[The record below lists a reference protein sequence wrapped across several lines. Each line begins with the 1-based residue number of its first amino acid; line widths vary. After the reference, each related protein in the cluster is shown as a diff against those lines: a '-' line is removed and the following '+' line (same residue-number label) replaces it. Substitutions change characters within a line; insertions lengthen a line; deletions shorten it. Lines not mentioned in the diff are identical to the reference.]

1 MGGLTLLGLTQ
12 TIVILAVMTI
22 AVKNLPG
29 VLELAVL
36 RTTSVESGTRYA
48 IVTLCRYT
56 LLAIGFAAVAR
67 VLEIDWSKYAWI
79 AAALSVGLG
88 FGMQEV
94 VTNFVCGIIL
104 LFERPVRVGDVV
116 TVDGTTGTVTRIRMR
131 ATTITNWDRQELV
144 VPNKTLITN
153 TFLNWT
159 LSGTISRIVINV
171 GAAYG
176 SDTDLARDILVSVA
190 QDHPVIMDEPKP
202 MATFEEFADS
212 YLNLV
217 LRCYVPDLDSR
228 LKTIT
233 ELHTEIDR
241 RFAEAGL
248 EIAFPQQ
255 DVHVKSSTSCPQCG
269 EDAIL
274 PVMDELR

>member
-1 MGGLTLLGLTQ
+1 M
-12 TIVILAVMTI
+12 AV
-22 AVKNLPG
+22 
-29 VLELAVL
+29 
-36 RTTSVESGTRYA
+36 
-48 IVTLCRYT
+48 
-56 LLAIGFAAVAR
+56 GFAAVAK
-67 VLEIDWSKYAWI
+67 VLDIDWSKYAWI

-88 FGMQEV
+88 FGLQEV

-144 VPNKTLITN
+144 VPNKNLITN

-159 LSGTISRIVINV
+159 LTATISRIVINV

-176 SDTDLARDILVSVA
+176 SDTDFARDILVSVA
-190 QDHPVIMDEPKP
+190 NDHPSIMEEPKP
-202 MATFEEFADS
+202 MATFEQFADS
-212 YLNLV
+212 SLNLC
-217 LRCYVPDLDSR
+217 LRAYVPDLDSR
-228 LKTIT
+228 LRTIT

-241 RFAEAGL
+241 RFAKAGI

-255 DVHVKSSTSCPQCG
+255 DINLRSAVICPKCRADTAINPSD
-269 EDAIL
+269 DA
-274 PVMDELR
+274 

>member
-1 MGGLTLLGLTQ
+1 
-12 TIVILAVMTI
+12 
-22 AVKNLPG
+22 
-29 VLELAVL
+29 
-36 RTTSVESGTRYA
+36 
-48 IVTLCRYT
+48 
-56 LLAIGFAAVAR
+56 
-67 VLEIDWSKYAWI
+67 
-79 AAALSVGLG
+79 
-88 FGMQEV
+88 MQEV

-104 LFERPVRVGDVV
+104 LFERPIRVGDVV

-144 VPNKTLITN
+144 VPNKTLVTS

-176 SDTDLARDILVSVA
+176 SDTDQALEILLSVA
-190 QDHPVIMDEPKP
+190 GDHPAIMEDPRP
-202 MATFEEFADS
+202 LATFEEFADS
-212 YLNLV
+212 SLNLC
-217 LRCYVPDLDSR
+217 LRAYVPDLDSR

-241 RFAEAGL
+241 RFAEAGI

-255 DVHVKSSTSCPQCG
+255 DIHLRSSVNYQPSQTDSFMSKT
-269 EDAIL
+269 EEA
-274 PVMDELR
+274 